1 MAKSIGKSSIKAN
14 SQSFYGKRDSH
25 SFYFEPTNDDEIV
38 NIIKDLN
45 PNKAPGY
52 DDIPTKLIK
61 AAAHSLSSIL
71 SSIFNSCLE
80 SGHYPDGLK
89 IAQVTPLHKGG
100 SKSDMKNYHPISL
113 LSVFKKIFEAI
124 IRRGLLNFWKKYN
137 VFVPTQFGFR
147 ENHSTTLAIA
157 HLNELIINDLDNN
170 NSVCAIFL
178 DLAKAFDTCN
188 HKILLLK
195 LGQYGIRGV
204 ANDVIR
210 SYLTNRKQFVSG
222 NGYSS
227 SLLDINIGVPQ
238 GSVLGPILFFIYIN
252 DLSNCSNFK
261 TTLYA
266 DDSVLTYVVP

>member
-1 MAKSIGKSSIKAN
+1 MKNYRPI
-14 SQSFYGKRDSH
+14 
-25 SFYFEPTNDDEIV
+25 
-38 NIIKDLN
+38 
-45 PNKAPGY
+45 
-52 DDIPTKLIK
+52 
-61 AAAHSLSSIL
+61 SIL
-71 SSIFNSCLE
+71 SVFN
-80 SGHYPDGLK
+80 
-89 IAQVTPLHKGG
+89 
-100 SKSDMKNYHPISL
+100 
-113 LSVFKKIFEAI
+113 KIFETI
-124 IRRGLLNFWKKYN
+124 IKHRLLNFWKKYN

-188 HKILLLK
+188 HKILLFK
-195 LGQYGIRGV
+195 LDQYGIRGV
-204 ANDVIR
+204 TNDVIR
-210 SYLTNRKQFVSG
+210 SYLTNRKQFVHG

-238 GSVLGPILFFIYIN
+238 GSALGPILFLIYIN

-266 DDSVLTYVVP
+266 DDSVLTLSHKNVKCLQTMLNFELPKINAWLKSNQLSLNVNKTYFLFFTKTKEKIFPQINDCKIKQAYCVKYLGVFLDDKLT